1 MSMTEII
8 RQGLANGDSY
18 AVINKRLADAG
29 FNLKLVP
36 RENAGW
42 TEQEMEEG
50 FIPANIKTPDSIHLA
65 DLMKPNVSMAGKEE
79 ILWCKEGQYKITW
92 DENGYAIKAVRQNV

>member
-8 RQGLANGDSY
+8 RQGIANGDSY

-36 RENAGW
+36 RENTGW
-42 TEQEMEEG
+42 TEDEMKEG
-50 FIPANIKTPDSIHLA
+50 FKEGESANVPTTLA
-65 DLMKPNVSMAGKEE
+65 DLMKRDISMAGQEQVM
-79 ILWCKEGQYKITW
+79 WCKEGQYKITW

>member
-8 RQGLANGDSY
+8 RQGIANGDSY

-36 RENAGW
+36 RENTGW
-42 TEQEMEEG
+42 TEDEMKEG
-50 FIPANIKTPDSIHLA
+50 FKEGESASVPTTLA
-65 DLMKPNVSMAGKEE
+65 DLMKSDISMAGQEQVM
-79 ILWCKEGQYKITW
+79 WCKEGQYKITW
-92 DENGYAIKAVRQNV
+92 DENGFAIKAVRQNV

>member
-36 RENAGW
+36 RENVGW
-42 TEQEMEEG
+42 TEQEMKEG
-50 FIPANIKTPDSIHLA
+50 FKEGETGSVAPTLA
-65 DLMKPNVSMAGKEE
+65 DLMKRDTSMAGQEKDM
-79 ILWCKEGQYKITW
+79 WCKEGKYKITW

>member
-1 MSMTEII
+1 MGITEII

-36 RENAGW
+36 RENSGW
-42 TEQEMEEG
+42 DEKEVKEG
-50 FIPANIKTPDSIHLA
+50 FREGEPAKDVVTLA
-65 DLMKPNVSMAGKEE
+65 DLMKRDISMAGQEQTM
-79 ILWCKEGQYKITW
+79 WCKEGQYKITW

>member
-36 RENAGW
+36 RENTGW
-42 TEQEMEEG
+42 TEQEMKEG
-50 FIPANIKTPDSIHLA
+50 FKEGEPAKDVVTLA
-65 DLMKPNVSMAGKEE
+65 DLMKRDVSMAGQEKVM
-79 ILWCKEGQYKITW
+79 WCKEGQYKITW

>member
-1 MSMTEII
+1 MGITEII
-8 RQGLANGDSY
+8 RQGFANGDSY

-36 RENAGW
+36 RENTGW
-42 TEQEMEEG
+42 TEQEVKEG
-50 FIPANIKTPDSIHLA
+50 FKEGEPAKDVVTLA
-65 DLMKPNVSMAGKEE
+65 DLMKRDVSMAGQEK
-79 ILWCKEGQYKITW
+79 IMWCKEGQYKITW

>member
-1 MSMTEII
+1 MGITEII

-36 RENAGW
+36 RENSGW
-42 TEQEMEEG
+42 DEKEVKEG
-50 FIPANIKTPDSIHLA
+50 FREGEPAKDVVTLA
-65 DLMKPNVSMAGKEE
+65 DLMKRDVSMAGQEKVV
-79 ILWCKEGQYKITW
+79 WCKEGQYKITW

>member
-1 MSMTEII
+1 MSITEII

-36 RENAGW
+36 RENTGW
-42 TEQEMEEG
+42 TEQEMKEG
-50 FIPANIKTPDSIHLA
+50 FKDCESARDAVSLA
-65 DLMKPNVSMAGKEE
+65 DLMKRDVTMAGREKVM
-79 ILWCKEGQYKITW
+79 WCKEGQYKITW

>member
-1 MSMTEII
+1 MGITEII

-18 AVINKRLADAG
+18 AVINKRLADAD

-36 RENAGW
+36 RENSGW
-42 TEQEMEEG
+42 DEKEVKEG
-50 FIPANIKTPDSIHLA
+50 FREGEPAKDVVTLA
-65 DLMKPNVSMAGKEE
+65 DLMKRNVSMAGRE
-79 ILWCKEGQYKITW
+79 IDMLCKEGKYMITW

>member
-1 MSMTEII
+1 MGITEII

-36 RENAGW
+36 RENTGW
-42 TEQEMEEG
+42 TEQEMKEG
-50 FIPANIKTPDSIHLA
+50 FNKGEPGNVRVTLA
-65 DLMKPNVSMAGKEE
+65 DLMKRDIYMASQEQVMCCIEGK
-79 ILWCKEGQYKITW
+79 YKITW

>member
-1 MSMTEII
+1 MGITEII

-18 AVINKRLADAG
+18 AVINMRLAASG

-36 RENAGW
+36 RENSGW
-42 TEQEMEEG
+42 DEKEVKEG
-50 FIPANIKTPDSIHLA
+50 FREGEPAKDVVTLA
-65 DLMKPNVSMAGKEE
+65 DLMKRDISMAGQEQVM
-79 ILWCKEGQYKITW
+79 WCKEGRYKITW

>member
-36 RENAGW
+36 RENVGW
-42 TEQEMEEG
+42 TEQEMKEG
-50 FIPANIKTPDSIHLA
+50 FKDCESARDAVALA
-65 DLMKPNVSMAGKEE
+65 DLMKRDVTMAGREKVM
-79 ILWCKEGQYKITW
+79 WCKEGQYKITW
-92 DENGYAIKAVRQNV
+92 DENGYAIKAVRVNV